1 MQARQPK
8 YIVAI
13 GQHCTMKIIRHILY
27 LHNIRREES
36 DGLSCMNGPAWE
48 VNLHSRLPF
57 VA

>member
-13 GQHCTMKIIRHILY
+13 GQHYTMKIIRHILY

-36 DGLSCMNGPAWE
+36 DGLSCMNGP
-48 VNLHSRLPF
+48 V
-57 VA
+57 